1 MAADLRLVLGLL
13 IVLSA
18 IRSSSADAIFI
29 ENTCK
34 QTQTPDKC
42 VALLESVKWSFNVT
56 TVFGLTEIAVDLT
69 KQKTAQVFSLVST
82 LRDQHSGEPI
92 EEPLGQCAE
101 QYSNAV
107 DNMQDAAD
115 NLGSHSYA
123 EAAKSVED
131 AMTAPDSCEA
141 AFGQGLKS
149 PVTQEDQTVSTDMN
163 VAYDLLDLLSS

>member
-13 IVLSA
+13 IVLST
-18 IRSSSADAIFI
+18 IRSSSADAAFI

-34 QTQTPDKC
+34 QTQTSDKC
-42 VALLESVKWSFNVT
+42 VALL
-56 TVFGLTEIAVDLT
+56 DR
-69 KQKTAQVFSLVST
+69 VFSLVST

-101 QYSNAV
+101 LYSNAV

-123 EAAKSVED
+123 EASKSVED

-149 PVTQEDQTVSTDMN
+149 PVTQEDKSVSDDMS

>member
-1 MAADLRLVLGLL
+1 MAADLRLILGLL
-13 IVLSA
+13 IVLTT
-18 IRSSSADAIFI
+18 IRSSSADAAFI

-34 QTQTPDKC
+34 QTQTADKC

-101 QYSNAV
+101 LYSNAGTTCKTPPTTS
-107 DNMQDAAD
+107 ARIRTRKHRS
-115 NLGSHSYA
+115 L
-123 EAAKSVED
+123 
-131 AMTAPDSCEA
+131 
-141 AFGQGLKS
+141 
-149 PVTQEDQTVSTDMN
+149 
-163 VAYDLLDLLSS
+163 